1 MAAAALKRPASGIAL
16 MVALFALLLVS
27 LYQMSAITENSAEF
41 SRLYLQLLA
50 LNALGLLVLA
60 VLITINLVRLIRQY
74 RAGAAGS
81 RLTLR
86 LLVMFVVLA
95 VAPVT
100 TVFYFSLGFLH
111 RGIDSWFDVGI
122 ERALGNALDLSRAA
136 LDMRMRELIKQTAHD
151 AQELT
156 GVADTA
162 SAPLLNDLRTRSGA
176 DELTLFSQK
185 GRIITSSSIDA
196 LALVPDVP
204 PEAILLQLRQGKN
217 YVGLDLVR
225 DAGLHIRVA
234 VNAPADGPAMEGRV
248 LQALFPVA
256 ERMSQLADTVQSAVA
271 QYKKL
276 AYLRTP
282 LKYSFTLTLS
292 LVLALSLL
300 TALWA
305 AFYSARR
312 LVAPI
317 RELADGTRAVAAGHY
332 DTRLPVSG
340 NDELGFL
347 VQSFNDMA
355 RRVALASDDVK
366 LSQQQAETQ
375 RAYLATLLERL
386 SSGVMTVNAHG
397 LLRTANAAAG
407 QLLGVDFG
415 AEGSLDQ
422 LVVEQP
428 QLQPFADVLRQ
439 HVQTPDT
446 EWRAEIILPT
456 AGAGR
461 RVFVC
466 RGVPLPSVDGEPPD
480 HLIVFDDMTML
491 VQAQRD
497 AAWGEVARR
506 LAHEFRNPLTP
517 IQLSAER
524 LRHKYLKTMDAKD
537 AEVLDRL
544 THTIVQQ
551 VEVMKEMVNAFT
563 EYARTPQM
571 RTRLL
576 DVNQLVTEVLDLYR
590 NETTGVHLDMH
601 LDPDLP
607 EVEADAGRLRQLL
620 HNLIKNSLETRP
632 GVRISVSTRCEE
644 DARCRYVDLCVEDDG
659 PGIPE
664 EMRAQLFEPYV
675 TTKPKGTGL
684 GLAIVKRIV
693 EEHGGMLT
701 AEQPAGGGTRMIVRL
716 PVVAEAA
723 DKRATQE
730 DTA

>member
-1 MAAAALKRPASGIAL
+1 MAAAALKRPSSGVAL
-16 MVALFALLLVS
+16 MIALFALLLVS

-60 VLITINLVRLIRQY
+60 VLITVNLVRLIRQY

-136 LDMRMRELIKQTAHD
+136 LDMRMRELIKQTARD

-156 GVADTA
+156 GVADSG
-162 SAPLLNDLRTRSGA
+162 SAAVLNELRSRSGA

-185 GRIITSSSIDA
+185 GRIITSSSVDTV
-196 LALVPDVP
+196 ALVPDVP
-204 PEAILLQLRQGKN
+204 REAILLQLRQGKN
-217 YVGLDLVR
+217 YVGLDLAR

-256 ERMSQLADTVQSAVA
+256 ERMSRLADTVQSAFA
-271 QYKKL
+271 QYRKL

-312 LVAPI
+312 LAAPI
-317 RELADGTRAVAAGHY
+317 RELAEGTRAVAAGHY

-347 VQSFNDMA
+347 VQSFNDMT
-355 RRVALASDDVK
+355 RRVAIASDDVK
-366 LSQQQAETQ
+366 LSQQQAEAQ
-375 RAYLATLLERL
+375 SAYLATLLERL
-386 SSGVMTVNAHG
+386 SSGVMTVNPQG
-397 LLRTANAAAG
+397 GLRTANVAAG
-407 QLLGVDFG
+407 QLLGVDFSTVS
-415 AEGSLDQ
+415 SLEQ
-422 LVVEQP
+422 LVAEQP
-428 QLQPFADVLRQ
+428 QLQPFVDALQQ

-446 EWRAEIILPT
+446 EWRAEIILPS

-461 RVFVC
+461 RVFMC
-466 RGVPLPSVDGEPPD
+466 RGVPLPGLGMAPPD

-551 VEVMKEMVNAFT
+551 VEVMKEMVNAFA

-571 RTRLL
+571 RPRLL
-576 DVNQLVTEVLDLYR
+576 DLNQLVTEVLDLYR
-590 NETTGVHLDMH
+590 NDATGARLEVH

-607 EVEADAGRLRQLL
+607 QVEADAGRLRQLL
-620 HNLIKNSLETRP
+620 HNLIKNSLEAMPDTY
-632 GVRISVSTRCEE
+632 ISVSTRCEE
-644 DARCRYVDLCVEDDG
+644 DVRCRQVEICVQDSG

-664 EMRAQLFEPYV
+664 EIRAQLFEPYV

-684 GLAIVKRIV
+684 GLAIVKKIV
-693 EEHGGMLT
+693 EEHGGTLT
-701 AEQPAGGGTRMIVRL
+701 AEQPADGGTRMIVRL
-716 PVVAEAA
+716 PVMAEATGMRTA
-723 DKRATQE
+723 QE
-730 DTA
+730 GMV